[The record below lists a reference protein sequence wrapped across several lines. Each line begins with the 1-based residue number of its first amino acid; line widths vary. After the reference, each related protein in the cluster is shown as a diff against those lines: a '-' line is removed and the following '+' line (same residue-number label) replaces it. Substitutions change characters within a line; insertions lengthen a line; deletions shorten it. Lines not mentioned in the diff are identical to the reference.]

1 MIIHKPPPYTIIIIL
16 YKNSLKLNHKT
27 AIGLIYGVLIILT
40 LWGSTQ
46 RLSCPIKLRLSK
58 EVLLIL
64 TIIKYLNVVF
74 PE

>member
-1 MIIHKPPPYTIIIIL
+1 MIIHKPPPYTIMIII
-16 YKNSLKLNHKT
+16 YKNALKLNHKT

>member
-1 MIIHKPPPYTIIIIL
+1 MITHKPPPYTIMIII
-16 YKNSLKLNHKT
+16 YKNALKLNHKT
-27 AIGLIYGVLIILT
+27 AISLIYGVLIILT